1 MAIMW
6 RRIGWSAS
14 VLRPIEEPMA
24 GKSFPILFVTGTR
37 IGDSVLTSGLIKRL
51 HDEIPNARFT
61 IAAGAPSA
69 PLFAATPNLDR
80 LIVME
85 KRRWAGHWISL
96 WMKTRG
102 RRWGLVVDMRGSALA
117 RLLSSRR
124 RAVYRRAPGAA
135 PVHKVIEAARVLKLE
150 DEPPPPYLYTTPEI
164 EQAADAYLGVG
175 GPILAIAPGAN
186 WVGKT
191 WPAERFGE
199 TAARL
204 LARDGPLPNGRLLV
218 VGSQADREAGRMVK
232 LAAPRDRII
241 GEPGQ
246 LDLITTYAC
255 LKRARLFIGND
266 SGAMHLAAA
275 AGAPTLGLFGPSDD
289 RLYAPWGPK
298 ARAVRGSRDFDVLRR
313 ADPGLNQAIC
323 HMFDLSVDTVTQAAF
338 ALLRETETRH
348 G

>member
-1 MAIMW
+1 M
-6 RRIGWSAS
+6 
-14 VLRPIEEPMA
+14 PE
-24 GKSFPILFVTGTR
+24 KSFPILFVTGTR
-37 IGDSVLTSGLIKRL
+37 IGDAVLSSGLIKRL
-51 HDEIPNARFT
+51 HDEIPHARFT

-69 PLFAATPNLDR
+69 PLFAETPNLDR

-85 KRRWAGHWISL
+85 KRRWAGHWLSL
-96 WMKTRG
+96 WGKTRG
-102 RRWGLVVDMRGSALA
+102 RRWGLVVDMRGSGLA
-117 RLLSSRR
+117 RVLSSRR
-124 RAVYRRAPGAA
+124 RAVYRRNIGG
-135 PVHKVIEAARVLKLE
+135 PVEHKVIEAARVLKLE
-150 DEPPPPYLYTTPEI
+150 DDPPAPFLFTSPET
-164 EQAADAYLGVG
+164 EQAAADYLGQG

-204 LARDGPLPNGRLLV
+204 LAPDGPLPNGRLLV
-218 VGSQADREAGRMVK
+218 IGGQADREAARMVK
-232 LAAPRDRII
+232 LAAPRGRII

-246 LDLITTYAC
+246 LDLLTTYAC

-298 ARAVRGSRDFDVLRR
+298 ARTVRTSRDFEMLRR
-313 ADPGLNQAIC
+313 ADPELNQAIC
-323 HMFDLSVDTVTQAAF
+323 HMFDLSAETVTNAAL
-338 ALLRETETRH
+338 ALLADTEPHH